1 MIIPMP
7 HLEISRRSPG
17 APAIAAVEPIVR
29 LWREAKALSLEGKHA
44 EAVKAWRTVVAA
56 MPRDP
61 EAACELGRA
70 LAAGG
75 QHGEAIESFERA
87 LRQAPGDVQI
97 KLALGRALLSAGRT
111 GDARRTFENVLADH
125 SDNADALVGRAAC
138 LRQEGDA
145 AAALTM
151 AERAHTCAPDHTEA
165 ALEMARALAD
175 LKREDE
181 AIGVLQK
188 LCIREPD
195 HVEAAQA
202 LGRHLQAAKRFNE
215 AADHLRRVVDKRP
228 DDAFAWQ
235 DLACA
240 LRGAYRYEEGLQAFR
255 RALALKPA
263 FPVAFSN
270 QAMLLNDLGRSAEAV
285 HSIDQALAMEP
296 DSKSARFVKGCI
308 HLTRGEFGPGWDG
321 YEFRFSKD
329 NNKGAREDVR
339 AAPWCGEPL
348 AGRSILVL
356 GEQAS
361 GDYIQFASNLSVLV
375 QLGAKVSLFVPRR
388 LKRLLSSIPGIEV
401 RDNLNSDP
409 YDFQIHL
416 MSLPHRLLRLGYGVQ
431 TSPWLRAEPELV
443 DKWRQR
449 IGTEGFRIGVVW
461 RGSNNDYRSYGAAQ
475 LAVLGAMPGVRL
487 ISLHMDDTRPE
498 GLPPGMV
505 IEQLGTDYDA
515 GDDGFVDTAAVM
527 ASLDLVVSC
536 DTSLAHLA
544 GALGRPLW
552 VVLAHAPEWRWQR
565 HTSDSVW
572 YPTARLF
579 RQPTPNDW
587 DSVFSEVAEALRTR
601 LGAANS

>member
-7 HLEISRRSPG
+7 YLEISRRARG

-44 EAVKAWRTVVAA
+44 EAVKAWRGVVAA
-56 MPRDP
+56 MPRDS

-75 QHGEAIESFERA
+75 HHGEAIESFERA
-87 LRQAPGDVQI
+87 LRQAPGDVQT
-97 KLALGRALLSAGRT
+97 KLALGRALFSAGRVA
-111 GDARRTFENVLADH
+111 DARRTFENVLADH
-125 SDNADALVGRAAC
+125 SDDADALVGRAAC

-145 AAALTM
+145 AAALTV
-151 AERAHTCAPDHTEA
+151 AERARTCAPDHSEA

-175 LKREDE
+175 LKRDDE
-181 AIGVLQK
+181 AIVVLQK
-188 LCIREPD
+188 LCIRQPD

-202 LGRHLQAAKRFNE
+202 LARHLQTAKRFNE

-228 DDAFAWQ
+228 DDAHAWQ

-240 LRGAYRYEEGLQAFR
+240 LRGAYRYDEALQAFR

-263 FPVAFSN
+263 FPVALAN
-270 QAMLLNDLGRSAEAV
+270 QAMLLNDLGLSADAV
-285 HSIDQALAMEP
+285 LSIDQALAIEP
-296 DSKSARFVKGCI
+296 DSRSARFVKGCV

-339 AAPWCGEPL
+339 ATPWCGEPL

-361 GDYIQFASNLSVLV
+361 GDYIQFASNLSALAR
-375 QLGAKVSLFVPRR
+375 LGAKVSLFVPRR
-388 LKRLLSSIPGIEV
+388 LKRLLSSIPDIEV
-401 RDNLNSDP
+401 RDQLSGES
-409 YDFQIHL
+409 YDYQVYL

-431 TSPWLRAEPELV
+431 TSPWLWAEPALV
-443 DKWRQR
+443 DTWRQR
-449 IGTEGFRIGVVW
+449 IGEHGFRIGVVW
-461 RGSNNDYRSYGAAQ
+461 RGSNNDYRSYGASHLAA
-475 LAVLGAMPGVRL
+475 LAVMPDVRL

-498 GLPPGMV
+498 GLPPGMA
-505 IEQLGTDYDA
+505 IEQLGADYDA

-527 ASLDLVVSC
+527 ATLDLVVSC

-552 VVLAHAPEWRWQR
+552 VVLGHAPEWRWQR

-579 RQPTPNDW
+579 RQPTPGDW
-587 DSVFSEVAEALRTR
+587 DSVFSE
-601 LGAANS
+601 LGAALRARLAGGAG